1 MAIEGILLILAIGV
15 LLGMKFGR
23 WRAENLRARSD
34 MHKVWNA
41 RKGYRKGPFY

>member
-1 MAIEGILLILAIGV
+1 MAEAFVLILAIGV
-15 LLGMKFGR
+15 MLGIGIGR
-23 WRAENLRARSD
+23 WWAEIRRARSD